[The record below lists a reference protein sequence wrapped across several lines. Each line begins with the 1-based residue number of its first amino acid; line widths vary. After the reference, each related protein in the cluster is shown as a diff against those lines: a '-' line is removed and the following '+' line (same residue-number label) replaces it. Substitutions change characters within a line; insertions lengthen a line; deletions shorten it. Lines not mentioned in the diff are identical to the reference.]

1 MSEESIKSIRNVK
14 DLVSDLI
21 DLFDSAD
28 RVCIILEKGDDRQL
42 INLAIRRE
50 DDHV

>member
-1 MSEESIKSIRNVK
+1 MSEESTKSIRNVEE
-14 DLVSDLI
+14 LVSGLI

-42 INLAIRRE
+42 INVDIRRE